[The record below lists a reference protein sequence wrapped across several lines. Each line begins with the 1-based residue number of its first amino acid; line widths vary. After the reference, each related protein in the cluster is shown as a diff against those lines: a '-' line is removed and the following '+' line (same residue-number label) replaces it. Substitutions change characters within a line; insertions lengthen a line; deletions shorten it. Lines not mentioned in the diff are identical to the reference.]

1 MGTGIE
7 IFAPGAAGSGTNLG
21 IVLSGD
27 ENIGF
32 GGSTDH
38 DVFTYNAE
46 INAGQSMTFSG
57 NFGAH
62 ATSADNQP
70 YVVTGAPTFGT
81 FNFNTAD
88 GTFTYTLT
96 RAELDAN
103 GGDQTIS
110 FQVQGLGS
118 ESGGNPAT
126 LDTDTVQFVITC
138 FTTGT
143 QITTPKGETA
153 VEMLQIGDLLR
164 TADGRDVPVKW
175 IGKQTVSTLFHP
187 AERLMP
193 VRFAAGSLGDGL
205 PREELTVTA
214 DHAMLVDGVLCQAG
228 ALVNGDTITRVPL
241 GQMGTSY
248 DIYHV
253 ETEDHEIILANG
265 AATETFI
272 DSVSRRVFANFD
284 EYLSLYGDESQMQEL
299 PLPRAMTPRQVPWNA
314 LPKAQQRARA

>member
-1 MGTGIE
+1 MSSSSSGNE
-7 IFAPGAAGSGTNLG
+7 NPGVSGNT
-21 IVLSGD
+21 D
-27 ENIGF
+27 E
-32 GGSTDH
+32 
-38 DVFTYNAE
+38 DVFTYNVDLT
-46 INAGQSMTFSG
+46 AGETIILAGDFSSD
-57 NFGAH
+57 NQ
-62 ATSADNQP
+62 TQDNQP

-81 FNFNTAD
+81 FNFNTTTGGFD
-88 GTFTYTLT
+88 YTLT

-103 GGDQTIS
+103 GGNQTIS
-110 FQVQGLGS
+110 FQVQGLGDPG
-118 ESGGNPAT
+118 GGNPAT

-138 FTTGT
+138 FTAGT
-143 QITTPKGETA
+143 QITTSSGETA
-153 VEMLQIGDLLR
+153 VEALQIGDLVR

-253 ETEDHEIILANG
+253 ETQDHEIILANG

-284 EYLSLYGDESQMQEL
+284 EYLSLYGDEGQMQEL
-299 PLPRAMTPRQVPWNA
+299 SLPRINSARQ
-314 LPKAQQRARA
+314 LPAFVRTKLTRTQAA